1 LNPYLNLKAAKNRIL
16 IVALL
21 GGLGAL
27 VWFSLRLAG
36 TRIFQVDEC
45 QNVYVARI
53 LATGETKTAYATSSL
68 LQFPLSW
75 MAHGGA
81 RSVDLLK
88 AARFLMLGIFWLN
101 VVLIAL
107 ATGEKLFS
115 RRGLIAL
122 AAAATLA
129 PLWDYGFEVRHDNLL
144 LTGVLLTWWVVRV
157 RPAGIQS
164 YVIAGAI
171 AAALQFVAFKAFVY
185 TLPISLAILACP
197 PPGHRTQRWKLA
209 LAWIAGAL
217 AMFLVVRVSY
227 GAAGLWNF
235 YLADTRRVLGDST
248 GGNRFG
254 PWNTL
259 SRLLG
264 QTPLLLALVA
274 AASVALAVDVGKR
287 GRAVLSWAG
296 SLPETLLLAVALAGL
311 LINPTPFP
319 YNLLHLAPYA
329 FLFAFRYASGLSIEL
344 SARPALLTLAGAILV
359 FTHLVPFGVATR
371 RHLDWPNTRQQDL
384 MRLAEDVTDP
394 EKDPVYDGV
403 GMVPTRPRIHY
414 WWFLHSL
421 NIQSFVKGPGSRVR
435 EMLAA
440 RPAAVFIPNYR
451 TDWLPEEDHAFVRE
465 RYVPLADD
473 FWVLGKVLPA
483 GGGTFEIVHP
493 GHYRISSLQESD
505 LAETCRVSVAQL
517 PVRLDE
523 GSFTATLDGAPVS
536 SRPVELTVG
545 THRIQ
550 SKPDCQPAVV
560 WVGPNRDRVG
570 RLSQSDHRLLFV
582 NWY

>member
-1 LNPYLNLKAAKNRIL
+1 MNRVLIL
-16 IVALL
+16 ALI
-21 GGLGAL
+21 GGLGTL

-53 LATGETKTAYATSSL
+53 LATGQTKTAFANLSL
-68 LQFPLSW
+68 FQFPLAW
-75 MAHGGA
+75 VAHGGA
-81 RSVDLLK
+81 RSIDLFT

-101 VVLIAL
+101 IVLIAL

-122 AAAATLA
+122 VAAATLA
-129 PLWDYGFEVRHDNLL
+129 PLWDYGFEIRHDNLL
-144 LTGVLLTWWVVRV
+144 LTGVLLTWCVVRV
-157 RPAGIQS
+157 LPAGIQS

-171 AAALQFVAFKAFVY
+171 AVVLQFVAFKAFVY
-185 TLPISLAILACP
+185 TLPISLAILASP
-197 PPGHRTQRWKLA
+197 PPGHRAQRWKLA
-209 LAWIAGAL
+209 LAWAAGAL

-227 GAAGLWNF
+227 GAAGLWDF
-235 YLADTRRVLGDST
+235 CLADLRRAFRGST
-248 GGNRFG
+248 GGNRIA
-254 PWNTL
+254 PWDTL

-264 QTPLLLALVA
+264 QTPLLLVLVA
-274 AASVALAVDVGKR
+274 AASVALVLDVGKR
-287 GRAVLSWAG
+287 GRAALSWAG
-296 SLPETLLLAVALAGL
+296 SLPEALLLAVALAAL
-311 LINPTPFP
+311 LINPVAYP

-329 FLFAFRYASGLSIEL
+329 FLFAFRYASGLSREL
-344 SARPALLTLAGAILV
+344 SLRPAFHTVAGAILV
-359 FTHLVPFGVATR
+359 FTHLVPFAVATC
-371 RHLDWPNTRQQDL
+371 RHLDWPNARQQGL
-384 MRLAEDVTDP
+384 MSLAEDLTDP
-394 EKDPVYDGV
+394 EKDPVYDGI

-414 WWFLHSL
+414 WWYLHSL
-421 NIQSFVKGPGSRVR
+421 NIQSFVKGPGPRVR
-435 EMLAA
+435 DMLAA

-451 TDWLPEEDHAFVRE
+451 TDWLPEEDHAFIRE
-465 RYVPLADD
+465 RYVSVADD

-493 GHYRISSLQESD
+493 GRYCISSLQESD
-505 LAETCRVSVAQL
+505 LAETSRVSMAQL

-545 THRIQ
+545 RHRIDC
-550 SKPDCQPAVV
+550 KPYCQPAVV
-560 WVGPNRDRVG
+560 WVGPKRDRIG